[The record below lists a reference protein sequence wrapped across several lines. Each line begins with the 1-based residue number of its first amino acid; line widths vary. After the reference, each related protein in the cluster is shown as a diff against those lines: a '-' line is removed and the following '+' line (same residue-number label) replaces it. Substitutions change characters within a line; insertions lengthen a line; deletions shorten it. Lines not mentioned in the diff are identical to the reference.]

1 MVRRLPCAVFPAA
14 LVFVLVAAPAVARA
28 QPASSR
34 AEPRE
39 GAGEPALILSAAAS
53 PLGLD
58 DWRRSDGPALVGSM
72 QARLMRFLFVE
83 GEVTRWSAFD
93 HFRLPPG
100 ITLVP
105 GLPSEEY
112 RVRKVWTAGA
122 NLMLRAG
129 TSRVT
134 GFFGGGLGVRF
145 SRENWPPVLV
155 CRPGS
160 GGPPTCTLG
169 EPGDPTSTGL
179 TPQFLFGGEF
189 WVTPRL
195 AAYGAARFAYGSDL
209 RRRTGGIAPLAGLRV
224 ALRTTDV
231 VDAQPRLS
239 DPNRAQG
246 KDVRVTLNDG
256 TTHRGKLVAFSASD
270 VKLSGR
276 SVPLADIR
284 EVEKVSHAV
293 RNATLISLLAAVPT
307 FLTVGPAFDA
317 GPGDA
322 FVFTATGIAGGIT
335 AGAVIGGVRKPG
347 NVIYRAPG
355 ASASVSVTPLLA
367 RDRTGVALAASW

>member
-14 LVFVLVAAPAVARA
+14 VIFALAAAPAVARA

-34 AEPRE
+34 AEPRV
-39 GAGEPALILSAAAS
+39 GAVEPALILSAAAS

-58 DWRRSDGPALVGSM
+58 DWRRSDGPALVGSV
-72 QARLMRFLFVE
+72 QARLKRFLFLE

-100 ITLVP
+100 ITPVP

-112 RVRKVWTAGA
+112 RDRKVWTAGA
-122 NLMLRAG
+122 NLLLRAG
-129 TSRVT
+129 TRRVT
-134 GFFGGGLGVRF
+134 GFFGGGAGVRF
-145 SRENWPPVLV
+145 ARENWPPILI

-160 GGPPTCTLG
+160 GGPPTCTLD
-169 EPGDPTSTGL
+169 EPGDPTSTSL
-179 TPQFLFGGEF
+179 TPQYLFGGEF

-195 AAYGAARFAYGSDL
+195 AAYGGARFAYGSDL
-209 RRRTGGIAPLAGLRV
+209 RRETSGIAPHAGLRV

-231 VDAQPRLS
+231 VEERPTS

-256 TTHRGKLVAFSASD
+256 TTHRGQLVAFSASD
-270 VKLSGR
+270 VKLSSR
-276 SVPLADIR
+276 AVPLADVR

-307 FLTVGPAFDA
+307 FLTLGPAFDL
-317 GPGDA
+317 GQGDA
-322 FVFTATGIAGGIT
+322 FAITAAGIAGGIT
-335 AGAVIGGVRKPG
+335 AGVVIGGVRKPG

-355 ASASVSVTPLLA
+355 AAASISVRPILA
-367 RDRTGVALAASW
+367 RDRKGVALAASW

>member
-14 LVFVLVAAPAVARA
+14 VVFFSAAAPAVA
-28 QPASSR
+28 QPASST
-34 AEPRE
+34 AEPRV
-39 GAGEPALILSAAAS
+39 GASEPALILSAAAS

-58 DWRRSDGPALVGSM
+58 DWRRSDGPALVAAM
-72 QARLMRFLFVE
+72 QARLKRFLFLE

-100 ITLVP
+100 VNPFP

-112 RVRKVWTAGA
+112 RTRKVWTAGA
-122 NLMLRAG
+122 NLLLRAG

-145 SRENWPPVLV
+145 ARENWPPVLI

-160 GGPPTCTLG
+160 GGPATCSLD
-169 EPGDPTSTGL
+169 EPGDSTSTSL
-179 TPQFLFGGEF
+179 TPQYLFGGEF

-209 RRRTGGIAPLAGLRV
+209 RRETGGIAPLAGLRV
-224 ALRTTDV
+224 AVRTTDV
-231 VDAQPRLS
+231 VEARPRLS
-239 DPNRAQG
+239 DPNSAQG
-246 KDVRVTLNDG
+246 KDVRVTVKDG

-270 VKLSGR
+270 VKLRSR
-276 SVPLADIR
+276 SVPLADLR

-293 RNATLISLLAAVPT
+293 RNATLISLLAAIPT
-307 FLTVGPAFDA
+307 FLTLGPAFDA
-317 GPGDA
+317 GPSDA
-322 FVFTATGIAGGIT
+322 FVMTATGIAGGIT

-347 NVIYRAPG
+347 DVIYRAPG
-355 ASASVSVTPLLA
+355 ASASISVRPILA
-367 RDRTGVALAASW
+367 P